1 MKNLLKKFRDFRL
14 TAMIEGCLGLLSAIC
29 SLALLLLYQFNQVDP
44 EDPSKIVTGFNGE
57 PILGMMMFLFGLFAL
72 IFSIVVV
79 YTSYPFIF
87 KKEEKLEPNKALVWF
102 GVTIAVLS
110 ILFVVFA
117 FMMVGRPGSRYTV
130 GVIIVSIFSLIA
142 SIGQLAMMYPALTV
156 RIEKQK

>member
-14 TAMIEGCLGLLSAIC
+14 TAKIEGCLGLVSAIC
-29 SLALLLLYQFNQVDP
+29 SLALLLFYQFNQVDP

-87 KKEEKLEPNKALVWF
+87 KKEEKLDDIMNKPTQAIDNDD
-102 GVTIAVLS
+102 TEDDDDDEED
-110 ILFVVFA
+110 LF
-117 FMMVGRPGSRYTV
+117 S
-130 GVIIVSIFSLIA
+130 
-142 SIGQLAMMYPALTV
+142 
-156 RIEKQK
+156 